1 MWDDWKAKGP
11 GEILAYKTM
20 KSKYESKQFFELV
33 DTAHRGNMAEV
44 RKVFPEGL
52 EEMRKTDE
60 GEFAK
65 KFPSFLLA
73 KRHNP
78 YATGPMIQKLLATSF
93 DKQAEY
99 KKLTVQ
105 TLSRGEVWYER
116 QEKWSEERN
125 QMKEKKPG
133 PKTKMK
139 DKLEGNSTEEEVE
152 MLLKA

>member
-1 MWDDWKAKGP
+1 M
-11 GEILAYKTM
+11 
-20 KSKYESKQFFELV
+20 
-33 DTAHRGNMAEV
+33 
-44 RKVFPEGL
+44 KVFPEGL
-52 EEMRKTDE
+52 EEMRKTGE

-125 QMKEKKPG
+125 QMKERKPG
-133 PKTKMK
+133 PKTKTKMK

-152 MLLKA
+152 MLPQA